1 MVTRVPISTS
11 VLALTTVIPTPTART
26 RSDRTLVLATTD
38 TLATESVVWQIQLR
52 RRHRMSMSVLST
64 PTIVMATQRARTLRD
79 RSHARVTAVTKEM
92 VQAVLISMS
101 VLAELTPVMAT
112 LRAPTPPEDTRALA
126 TAALLAM
133 DSAARIS
140 MSAPTTRMTVT
151 PTLHAPTPTE
161 GSRALVTADTR
172 AMV

>member
-1 MVTRVPISTS
+1 
-11 VLALTTVIPTPTART
+11 
-26 RSDRTLVLATTD
+26 
-38 TLATESVVWQIQLR
+38 
-52 RRHRMSMSVLST
+52 MSVL
-64 PTIVMATQRARTLRD
+64 V
-79 RSHARVTAVTKEM
+79 
-92 VQAVLISMS
+92 
-101 VLAELTPVMAT
+101 ELTPVMAT

-161 GSRALVTADTR
+161 DSRALVTADTR